1 MLATLPP
8 GRSHPAS
15 RIQLRK
21 HLLRFRCLAFL
32 TDNDVSKVRW
42 IPYSPQ
48 GGCDRDRQSLGAA
61 NGSSATVAAVTLGPP
76 PQLVLFGET
85 SSVPPFLLLVL
96 RRPRPLGLGL
106 TILFAPGGI
115 SFTFI
120 NEAGMAGMVACLG
133 TLAPEVNNFAHQRNL
148 LQNVYYYCSY
158 QEELEFLKS
167 DWS

>member
-1 MLATLPP
+1 MYRKLDGYLNPQ
-8 GRSHPAS
+8 S
-15 RIQLRK
+15 R
-21 HLLRFRCLAFL
+21 C
-32 TDNDVSKVRW
+32 
-42 IPYSPQ
+42 
-48 GGCDRDRQSLGAA
+48 DRQSLGAA

-120 NEAGMAGMVACLG
+120 NEGGRHGMVAWLG
-133 TLAPEVNNFAHQRNL
+133 YSPCIGGGAAWRRPNETFSPGPHGGSAGLCAKVLRMPPVGKRT
-148 LQNVYYYCSY
+148 
-158 QEELEFLKS
+158 
-167 DWS
+167 

>member
-1 MLATLPP
+1 MGTTA
-8 GRSHPAS
+8 
-15 RIQLRK
+15 
-21 HLLRFRCLAFL
+21 
-32 TDNDVSKVRW
+32 
-42 IPYSPQ
+42 
-48 GGCDRDRQSLGAA
+48 SLGAA

-120 NEAGMAGMVACLG
+120 NEAGRHGSQAGSAFLHALEAERRRHGGGLMKLFPQDHMVARPG
-133 TLAPEVNNFAHQRNL
+133 FVPRF
-148 LQNVYYYCSY
+148 
-158 QEELEFLKS
+158 
-167 DWS
+167 